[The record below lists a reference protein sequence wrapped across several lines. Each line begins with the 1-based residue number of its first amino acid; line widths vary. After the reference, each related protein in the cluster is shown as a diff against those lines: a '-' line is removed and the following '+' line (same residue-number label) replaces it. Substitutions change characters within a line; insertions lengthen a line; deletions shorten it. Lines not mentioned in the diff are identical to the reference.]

1 MYPED
6 YPNEEIRRMIVERDK
21 QKERDKQREKEYG
34 KETNE
39 TILSGRR
46 MIDSI
51 LDKYRVQEHCEKYR
65 LEDEIQEIIFNKR
78 FNKDGLGYVFAKG
91 NNFTELF
98 WKAIKTRITNHSNIN
113 LVLFGVLNSGK
124 SEVAQAIALK
134 IKKIFKIILQ
144 KEVKIHIVF
153 GTNEFDDII
162 PQIKL
167 GDVTIRDES
176 PKVIGL
182 GSRNIQY
189 NMDNI
194 TKIVRANQNSFIL
207 VNPKP
212 FEVEVVDYYLETAG
226 KDIENRITRCILYDE
241 NRQPLGIVFIK
252 LHNKKEFREDYI
264 KKKMANIAKVIIDAG
279 LVSAEINKIR
289 FEKDFYL
296 LLDHCKANHI
306 TMRSSIKA
314 QIVMINMNANKPED
328 MIKGDTN
335 YLDNLIQ
342 NVYLKIKKQ
351 KVIDINFDEKDTQ
364 SEEIVKP
371 KGIIDDETKQ
381 AYLIHEKINSLFTF
395 LFDDNLMLK
404 RAKQSIE
411 KHKKFNS
418 GDIERNF
425 EIYAKVNKKVNRK
438 EVVNDYGVSNVR
450 ITQIINVIR
459 GTLNRLRGFEFEEQY
474 FKHIERLKTF
484 DKVEWFGRKVGA
496 PDILCHDLEKND
508 LHIFSL
514 KRYSIDKK
522 HHSRVLKNQFNA
534 ELNYMND
541 HKDEFNKVYIVAV
554 ILDNN
559 SNRIK
564 KMEINPDRT
573 RPFNLYKLFY

>member
-1 MYPED
+1 MYSEE
-6 YPNEEIRRMIVERDK
+6 YENEMIRRMIVKRDK
-21 QKERDKQREKEYG
+21 EKREEDG
-34 KETNE
+34 SETNE

-51 LDKYRVQEHCEKYR
+51 LDKYRVEEYCEKYR

-124 SEVAQAIALK
+124 SEVGQAIALK

-194 TKIVRANQNSFIL
+194 TKIIRANQNSFIL

-212 FEVEVVDYYLETAG
+212 FEVEVVDYYLQTAG
-226 KDIENRITRCILYDE
+226 KDIENRVTRCILYDE
-241 NRQPLGIVFIK
+241 NKQPLGIVFIK

-264 KKKMANIAKVIIDAG
+264 KKKKANIAKVIVDAG

-296 LLDHCKANHI
+296 LLDHCKVNHI
-306 TMRSSIKA
+306 TMKSSIKA

-335 YLDNLIQ
+335 YLDDLIQ

-351 KVIDINFDEKDTQ
+351 KLIDINFDEKDTQ
-364 SEEIVKP
+364 NEEIVKP
-371 KGIIDDETKQ
+371 KGIIDNETKQ

-395 LFDDNLMLK
+395 LFDDALMLK
-404 RAKQSIE
+404 RARLGIE

-425 EIYAKVNKKVNRK
+425 EIYTKVNKKVNRK
-438 EVVNDYGVSNVR
+438 EIVEDYGVSNVR

-459 GTLNRLRGFEFEEQY
+459 GTLNRLKGFEFEEQY

-522 HHSRVLKNQFNA
+522 HHSRVLKSQFNA
-534 ELNYMND
+534 ELTYMND
-541 HKDEFNKVYIVAV
+541 HKDEFNKIYVVAV

-559 SNRIK
+559 TNRIK
-564 KMEINPDRT
+564 KLEIKPDRT
-573 RPFNLYKLFY
+573 TPFNLYKLFN